1 MSEHNTHGPGATPR
15 SGRYRRFLRNKR
27 TVIAA
32 LAAGA
37 LTLGLALPLALAGP
51 VGTASG
57 FEDDDGN
64 LVVNSTFDWNGF
76 SPVTWTGTAPNQTAT
91 KIASGWTFTG
101 LTDAQATTSD
111 SGYSGGVKQDVDC
124 AGIKGSK
131 APNKDDLKRIYLATK
146 TVNGHIYLNLAWM
159 RIPQNTANASAHVGF
174 EFNQGTTACPAGSDS
189 LVHRTAG
196 DLLLVYDFEGSSS
209 GAATLTLRKW
219 VTSGACEIGSDTAP
233 CWGPATDLTA
243 SGFAEAKVN
252 TAAVTDTVAPGG
264 DTLQL
269 AEFGEAGV
277 DLTNAG
283 IFQTG
288 VCAAFGQVEG
298 VSRSSGNSGQAAME
312 DLVGPGHISLT
323 NCGTVTIIKQTD
335 PRGLN
340 QNFSFTSTLSGGQL
354 SCSQPSPE
362 TPQSFT
368 LNDTGNAGKTLG
380 STDPAQNSAGNT
392 QNCTNVPI
400 GSYTV
405 TEGTEP
411 AGFVLES
418 LTCTATGSGSGSQ
431 DATNPSQANITIA
444 AGLDHVTCVYVN
456 QQQLGAIKITKTS
469 VKGNAPLAGA
479 TFSVTSGGTPIAGS
493 PFTTDSNGTICVDHL
508 AFGDYVVTET
518 AAPSGYAINDPTSH
532 TVTVNNNAACSDAT
546 YVGESIS
553 FSDTPLTD
561 ITATATSEAT
571 GGTQST
577 ITCVNSSNA
586 NVGNSPQGPG
596 GSVSVGANG
605 LMPGTYTCTI
615 VIDP

>member
-1 MSEHNTHGPGATPR
+1 MSKHNAR
-15 SGRYRRFLRNKR
+15 SGKYHRFLRNKR

-64 LVVNSTFDWNGF
+64 LVVDSTFDWNGF

-91 KIASGWTFTG
+91 KLASGWTFTG

-159 RIPQNTANASAHVGF
+159 RIPQNTVNASAHVGF
-174 EFNQGTTACPAGSDS
+174 EFNQGTTACPAGSDG
-189 LVHRTAG
+189 LVRRTAG
-196 DLLLVYDFEGSSS
+196 DLLLVYDFEGSAS

-219 VTSGACEIGSDTAP
+219 VTSGACEISSDTAP

-252 TAAVTDTVAPGG
+252 TVAVTDTVAPTT
-264 DTLQL
+264 DTLQK

-283 IFQTG
+283 VFTAG
-288 VCAAFGQVEG
+288 VCTAFGQAEG

-312 DLVGPGHISLT
+312 DLVGPGHISLA
-323 NCGTVTIIKQTD
+323 NCGTINIIKHTD
-335 PRGLN
+335 PRGIN
-340 QNFSFTSTLSGGQL
+340 QNFSYTSNIAGGQL
-354 SCSQPSPE
+354 NCTLDT
-362 TPQSFT
+362 TPASFT
-368 LNDTGNAGKTLG
+368 LNDHAGV
-380 STDPAQNSAGNT
+380 DPASPITTGTDNT
-392 QNCTNVPI
+392 EHCANVPI

-405 TEGTEP
+405 TEGAEP
-411 AGFVLES
+411 SGFVLES
-418 LTCTATGSGSGSQ
+418 LTCTATGSSSGSQ
-431 DATNPSQANITIA
+431 DGTNPFQANITVA
-444 AGLDHVTCVYVN
+444 AGNETVTCTYTN

-469 VKGNAPLAGA
+469 VKGNTPLAGA

-493 PFTTDSNGTICVDHL
+493 PFTTDSTGTICVDHL
-508 AFGDYVVTET
+508 AFGNYVVTET
-518 AAPSGYAINDPTSH
+518 AAPSGYAINDTTSH
-532 TVTVNNNAACSDAT
+532 TVTVDNNALCSDAT
-546 YVGESIS
+546 FVGESIS

-596 GSVSVGANG
+596 ESVSVGANG

>member
-1 MSEHNTHGPGATPR
+1 MSKHNAR
-15 SGRYRRFLRNKR
+15 SGKYHRFLRNKR

-64 LVVNSTFDWNGF
+64 LAVDSTFDWNGF

-91 KIASGWTFTG
+91 KLASGWTFTG

-159 RIPQNTANASAHVGF
+159 RIPQNTVNASAHVGF
-174 EFNQGTTACPAGSDS
+174 EFNQGTTACPAGSDG
-189 LVHRTAG
+189 LVRRTVG
-196 DLLLVYDFEGSSS
+196 DLLLVYDFEGSAS

-219 VTSGACEIGSDTAP
+219 VTSGACEISSDTAP

-252 TAAVTDTVAPGG
+252 TVAVTDTVAPTT
-264 DTLQL
+264 DTLQK

-283 IFQTG
+283 VFTPG
-288 VCAAFGQVEG
+288 VCTAFGQAEG

-312 DLVGPGHISLT
+312 DLVGPGHISLS
-323 NCGTVTIIKQTD
+323 NCGTVTIIKHTD
-335 PRGLN
+335 PRGIN
-340 QNFSFTSTLSGGQL
+340 QNFSYTSTLTTNPPSGTTP
-354 SCSQPSPE
+354 CSQPSPE
-362 TPQSFT
+362 TAQSFT
-368 LNDTGNAGKTLG
+368 LNDN
-380 STDPAQNSAGNT
+380 GNT
-392 QNCTNVPI
+392 TGDSAANTQTCGFVPI

-405 TEGTEP
+405 TEGAEP
-411 AGFVLES
+411 SGFVLES

-431 DATNPSQANITIA
+431 DATNLSQANITIA
-444 AGLDHVTCVYVN
+444 AGGDTVTCTYVN
-456 QQQLGAIKITKTS
+456 QQQLGAIEITKTS
-469 VKGNAPLAGA
+469 SKAAATPLAGA
-479 TFSVTSGGTPIAGS
+479 TFSITSGGTPIPGS
-493 PFTTDSNGTICVDHL
+493 PFTTDSNGTICVDSL
-508 AFGDYVVTET
+508 SFGAYTVTET
-518 AAPSGYAINDPTSH
+518 AAPTGYAMDDSTGH
-532 TVTVNNNAACSDAT
+532 TVTVDNNAKCSDNP

-553 FSDTPLTD
+553 FTDTPLTD
-561 ITATATSEAT
+561 ISANATSEVT
-571 GGTQST
+571 GGTQSH
-577 ITCVNSSNA
+577 IECVDSNGNPVA
-586 NVGNSPQGPG
+586 TSGSGNSDP
-596 GSVSVGANG
+596 ANASATG
-605 LMPGTYTCTI
+605 LKPGTYTCTI